1 MKYCLNS
8 NVGPALLN
16 EADEIAIT
24 KEDFGSVYMIAGRYP
39 NATMIVPEPVDEFD
53 WEGLKALVEAFP
65 NRIIV
70 CVAHAYA
77 LKMCAELKIPFFYR
91 YAVTSFQEIRAL
103 KELGAAYI
111 VVAPPL
117 FFQLD
122 KVKAFGIPIRV
133 CPNKG
138 GDLGILS
145 ANFAHDSWILPKE
158 IDEYEDYIDT
168 LYFVGKTPDAEATL
182 YKIYSKDKRWLASLD
197 IIIPDCPPDT
207 FESGIIEPIAPRRIK
222 CGQVCEIDSRC
233 HFCENALKTANGAT
247 LRYYNAQKEKS

>member
-77 LKMCAELKIPFFYR
+77 LKICAELKIPFFYR
-91 YAVTSFQEIRAL
+91 YAVTSFQEVRAL

-117 FFQLD
+117 FFQLI
-122 KVKAFGIPIRV
+122 KLKHLVFLLEYVLIRV
-133 CPNKG
+133 VTWEFYLP
-138 GDLGILS
+138 
-145 ANFAHDSWILPKE
+145 ILPM
-158 IDEYEDYIDT
+158 T
-168 LYFVGKTPDAEATL
+168 HGF
-182 YKIYSKDKRWLASLD
+182 
-197 IIIPDCPPDT
+197 CP
-207 FESGIIEPIAPRRIK
+207 K
-222 CGQVCEIDSRC
+222 
-233 HFCENALKTANGAT
+233 K
-247 LRYYNAQKEKS
+247 

>member
-39 NATMIVPEPVDEFD
+39 NATMIVPEPIDEFD
-53 WEGLKALVEAFP
+53 WEGLKKLVEAFP

-91 YAVTSFQEIRAL
+91 YAVTSFQEVRAL

-122 KVKAFGIPIRV
+122 KVKAFGVPIRV

-168 LYFVGKTPDAEATL
+168 
-182 YKIYSKDKRWLASLD
+182 
-197 IIIPDCPPDT
+197 
-207 FESGIIEPIAPRRIK
+207 
-222 CGQVCEIDSRC
+222 
-233 HFCENALKTANGAT
+233 
-247 LRYYNAQKEKS
+247 

>member
-77 LKMCAELKIPFFYR
+77 LKMCAELKIPFLTDYHTYLNSSDDIHLYMER
-91 YAVTSFQEIRAL
+91 VKQ
-103 KELGAAYI
+103 
-111 VVAPPL
+111 
-117 FFQLD
+117 
-122 KVKAFGIPIRV
+122 KV
-133 CPNKG
+133 
-138 GDLGILS
+138 LME
-145 ANFAHDSWILPKE
+145 H
-158 IDEYEDYIDT
+158 
-168 LYFVGKTPDAEATL
+168 GKQ
-182 YKIYSKDKRWLASLD
+182 I
-197 IIIPDCPPDT
+197 
-207 FESGIIEPIAPRRIK
+207 
-222 CGQVCEIDSRC
+222 
-233 HFCENALKTANGAT
+233 
-247 LRYYNAQKEKS
+247 